1 MNGGT
6 IMGMYF
12 NPSNAG
18 FRQAVNSKIYID
30 KTHMI
35 DILNSRLFT
44 EEKCISLSHAR
55 RFGKSQAAD
64 MIDAYYSR
72 GCDSGKLFSNL
83 EISKT
88 PDFEKHLNKYN
99 VIHIDMS
106 SFADYYKETIVAKIS
121 ERIYEELQKEYPDI
135 MDIDNPFASILG
147 QVYQKSGIAFV
158 IIIDEWDC
166 VIRNFPDKPYL
177 VHEYLQFLHSL
188 FKSKESKEFL
198 ALGYITGILPVKKIE
213 DESAL
218 NNFREY
224 TMIDSKE
231 FTPYFGF
238 TEKETEELCRKYN
251 MNFDSVKAWYD
262 GYRIGGF
269 EMYNPNS
276 VYQAMTDHSL
286 ESYWKNTSA
295 FGTINKFI
303 TLNFAGLKEDVIKM
317 LAGERVSVNTE
328 KFKNDLS
335 EIHSRDDALTALIH
349 LGYLG
354 YEKERR
360 KAFIPN
366 YEVAAA
372 FHLALETGN
381 WSEIADTLS
390 GCDEILWATIDGEA
404 EKVAELLELSH
415 DTYTSILKYNDENA
429 LSCAITMAYFT
440 APAYYNVIR
449 ELPAGKGFAD
459 IALIPRPDSGNK
471 PPMIIELKYDKD
483 ADTALK
489 QIKEKRYSG
498 NLRGYRDVLLVGV
511 NYNKDSKKHECT
523 IEKFNVD

>member
-1 MNGGT
+1 MCVT
-6 IMGMYF
+6 
-12 NPSNAG
+12 
-18 FRQAVNSKIYID
+18 
-30 KTHMI
+30 
-35 DILNSRLFT
+35 
-44 EEKCISLSHAR
+44 
-55 RFGKSQAAD
+55 
-64 MIDAYYSR
+64 
-72 GCDSGKLFSNL
+72 
-83 EISKT
+83 
-88 PDFEKHLNKYN
+88 
-99 VIHIDMS
+99 
-106 SFADYYKETIVAKIS
+106 YKS
-121 ERIYEELQKEYPDI
+121 ERIYEELQTEYPDI

-147 QVYQKSGIAFV
+147 QVYQKSGTAFI

-166 VIRNFPDKPYL
+166 VIRNFPDKPDL
-177 VHEYLQFLHSL
+177 VHEYLLFLHSL

-295 FGTINKFI
+295 FGTINKFV

-317 LAGERVSVNTE
+317 LTGERVSVNTE

-349 LGYLG
+349 MGYL
-354 YEKERR
+354 
-360 KAFIPN
+360 
-366 YEVAAA
+366 
-372 FHLALETGN
+372 
-381 WSEIADTLS
+381 
-390 GCDEILWATIDGEA
+390 
-404 EKVAELLELSH
+404 
-415 DTYTSILKYNDENA
+415 
-429 LSCAITMAYFT
+429 
-440 APAYYNVIR
+440 
-449 ELPAGKGFAD
+449 
-459 IALIPRPDSGNK
+459 
-471 PPMIIELKYDKD
+471 
-483 ADTALK
+483 
-489 QIKEKRYSG
+489 
-498 NLRGYRDVLLVGV
+498 
-511 NYNKDSKKHECT
+511 
-523 IEKFNVD
+523 